1 MTHSFP
7 SNVCPFPL
15 ALWAHSDVNPDND
28 GWAEG
33 RWCSFLPMFMHTMIF
48 CLMTFSWRE
57 SQNPSDQSA
66 HLENKVL
73 SIKPWIFS
81 LLSITGKWDA
91 TNPFKQCWALQK
103 VTRKPTRNQN
113 HDKYHGTWTCHK
125 SLENKSHKFQ
135 IFLVQSP
142 LTFWSQKTSKRE
154 RKGLFGGNGTV
165 NCYTD
170 WV

>member
-15 ALWAHSDVNPDND
+15 ALWAHADVNPDND

-33 RWCSFLPMFMHTMIF
+33 RWCSFLPVFMHTMIF
-48 CLMTFSWRE
+48 CLMAFSWHE
-57 SQNPSDQSA
+57 SQNLSHQST
-66 HLENKVL
+66 HLENMVL

-91 TNPFKQCWALQK
+91 TNPLKQCWALQK

-113 HDKYHGTWTCHK
+113 HDRSHGTRTCHK
-125 SLENKSHKFQ
+125 SLKFMTQ
-135 IFLVQSP
+135 IFLVHHH
-142 LTFWSQKTSKRE
+142 W
-154 RKGLFGGNGTV
+154 LFGAREPLKEKVKAYLGEMGL
-165 NCYTD
+165 
-170 WV
+170 